1 MSSGRYLDKSLK
13 FDWFFIGLTLALM
26 TCGVSLVYSATM
38 NEEIVFYDTHW
49 FRQIIYFLSGVAIA
63 VGLIFVKI
71 DWLKRA
77 AVPSYVIALV
87 LLVFVLFFA
96 GDVKGV

>member
-1 MSSGRYLDKSLK
+1 MSSGRFLDKSLK

-49 FRQIIYFLSGVAIA
+49 LD
-63 VGLIFVKI
+63 K
-71 DWLKRA
+71 
-77 AVPSYVIALV
+77 
-87 LLVFVLFFA
+87 LFTS
-96 GDVKGV
+96 